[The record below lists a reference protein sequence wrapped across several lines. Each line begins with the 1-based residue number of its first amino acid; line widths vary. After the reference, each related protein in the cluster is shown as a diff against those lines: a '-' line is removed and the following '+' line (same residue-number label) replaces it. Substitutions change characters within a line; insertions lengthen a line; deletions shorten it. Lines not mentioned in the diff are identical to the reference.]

1 LTDRATHALRIVAAA
16 ALFSTAGAAIKSC
29 GLTGFQVT
37 CFRSAVAAV
46 TILVLMPEARRGW
59 TWAAALVSLA
69 YTACMTLFVLSTK
82 LTTAANA
89 IFLQATSPLY
99 ILLLGPWLLGEP
111 VRRRDLA
118 LLAPLAL
125 GLGLFFV
132 GIDSPVATAPDP
144 VRGNVLAAG
153 SGLAIALLVVGLRW
167 LASRGRGEG
176 AAAVLMG
183 NVVGFLATLPAAV
196 PVAEPRLAD
205 ALILLYLGV
214 FQLGLAYVL
223 VTRAIAHVPALEAS
237 MLLFIEP
244 VLNPVWAW
252 LVHGEVPG
260 VWARVGGALI
270 LGTTAVQTLLEA
282 RRT

>member
-1 LTDRATHALRIVAAA
+1 MTDRATHALRIVAAA

-144 VRGNVLAAG
+144 IRGNVLAAG

-167 LASRGRGEG
+167 LASRGRGEA

-183 NVVGFLATLPAAV
+183 NVVGFVATLPAAV
-196 PVAEPRLAD
+196 HLTEPRLTD
-205 ALILLYLGV
+205 ALIILYLGI

-270 LGTTAVQTLLEA
+270 LGTTVVQTVLEA

>member
-1 LTDRATHALRIVAAA
+1 MTLRATHALRIVAAA

-37 CFRSAVAAV
+37 CFRSAVAAI

-59 TWAAALVSLA
+59 SWAAALVSLA

-99 ILLLGPWLLGEP
+99 ILLLGPWLLGEA

-125 GLGLFFV
+125 GLALFFV
-132 GIDSPVATAPDP
+132 GIDGPVATAPDP

-167 LASRGRGEG
+167 LAGRGRGE
-176 AAAVLMG
+176 AAAAILIG
-183 NVVGFLATLPAAV
+183 NIVGFLATLPAAV
-196 PVAEPRLAD
+196 PVAEPRLAE
-205 ALILLYLGV
+205 ALIILYLGV

-270 LGTTAVQTLLEA
+270 LGTTALQTVLEA
-282 RRT
+282 RRI

>member
-1 LTDRATHALRIVAAA
+1 MTDRATHALRIVAAA

-29 GLTGFQVT
+29 GLTGFQVA

-167 LASRGRGEG
+167 LASRGRGEA

-196 PVAEPRLAD
+196 PVAGPRLAD